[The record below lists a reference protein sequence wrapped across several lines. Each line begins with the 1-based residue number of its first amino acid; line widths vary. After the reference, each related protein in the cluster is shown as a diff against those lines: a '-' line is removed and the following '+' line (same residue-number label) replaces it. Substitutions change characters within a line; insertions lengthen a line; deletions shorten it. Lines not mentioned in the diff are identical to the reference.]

1 MFEEDKKNLL
11 NLNKEKL
18 PQIRNYQ
25 LIKKI
30 GQGSYG
36 KIYLA
41 EDTKNKILFF

>member
-1 MFEEDKKNLL
+1 MYKEDQRNLILSKN
-11 NLNKEKL
+11 NNL

-30 GQGSYG
+30 GEGSYG

-41 EDTKNKILFF
+41 ENIKKKMH